1 MQLKLGTKLTS
12 IFPASNYKICLKK
25 KKSVMSKVKK
35 CKLLNLNDSNDSLS
49 ESDYS
54 NDCLSES
61 GFENNNDNDELNKS
75 LKRLLS
81 VDSEEQQAI
90 KRPTRS
96 QKKLQMILYVKVI
109 EY

>member
-1 MQLKLGTKLTS
+1 
-12 IFPASNYKICLKK
+12 
-25 KKSVMSKVKK
+25 MSKVKK
-35 CKLLNLNDSNDSLS
+35 CKFLNLNDSNDSLS

-61 GFENNNDNDELNKS
+61 GFENNNDTDELNKS

-109 EY
+109 IRMIVLAN

>member
-1 MQLKLGTKLTS
+1 
-12 IFPASNYKICLKK
+12 
-25 KKSVMSKVKK
+25 MSKVKK

-90 KRPTRS
+90 KRLFCFN
-96 QKKLQMILYVKVI
+96 KIDLYI
-109 EY
+109 CFGLYLD